1 MDAEKLFQTA
11 SDIAISEE
19 KTNDIFLTITMR
31 MFSTRPNRNGE
42 GVTEAFIDEI
52 VGNQEKYECQPLYV
66 DIKKLCNR
74 NYASMGHMY
83 NKYTGKFDSTQIG
96 GFSSF
101 IKVVDEYGVSLYG
114 EARIPK
120 REEQVCECVTELYNM
135 GILSFSFEIRYC
147 PEDTI
152 DIDGISYVDVSEQN
166 SLTGMAIVSVPAYQE
181 SVAFSLVA
189 EVDSDN
195 VVVDNEGVE
204 TTMTL
209 EEAMQALAE
218 KEALIAEKD
227 QALVEKESTIAEQ
240 EAKIAEQE
248 ALIAEKAETIS
259 KMEAEK
265 EDEALKVKEEK
276 DEEKDN
282 MFEELAS
289 ANQTIAELTNKIAE
303 LEVFKAELD
312 TIKAEKEAAELLEKQ
327 NKAKAFAEKQH
338 LDISDEAVAKAI
350 AELDYEALANLSM
363 SVENKEPE
371 GVAVASYAMT
381 PDFAIKNRF
390 ENILGSR

>member
-195 VVVDNEGVE
+195 VVVNNEGVE

-227 QALVEKESTIAEQ
+227 QAIAEK

-289 ANQTIAELTNKIAE
+289 ANQTIAELNNKIAE

-350 AELDYEALANLSM
+350 AELDYETLANLSM
-363 SVENKEPE
+363 SVENTKPE
-371 GVAVASYAMT
+371 EIAVASYAMT
-381 PDFAIKNRF
+381 PDITVKNRF
-390 ENILGSR
+390 KNILGSR

>member
-31 MFSTRPNRNGE
+31 MFSTRANRNGE

-66 DIKKLCNR
+66 DIRKLCNR

-83 NKYTGKFDSTQIG
+83 NRFTGKFESTQIG

-135 GILSFSFEIRYC
+135 GVLSFSFEIRYC
-147 PEDTI
+147 PEDTVT
-152 DIDGISYVDVSEQN
+152 IDGVNYVDVSEQN

-189 EVDSDN
+189 EVDADN

-209 EEAMQALAE
+209 EEAMQSLAE
-218 KEALIAEKD
+218 KDALIAEKD
-227 QALVEKESTIAEQ
+227 QALAEKDSVIAEKD
-240 EAKIAEQE
+240 AKIAEQ
-248 ALIAEKAETIS
+248 AETIS

-289 ANQTIAELTNKIAE
+289 ANQTIMELNNKIAE
-303 LEVFKAELD
+303 YEAVKAELD
-312 TIKAEKEAAELLEKQ
+312 AIKAEKEAAALLEKQ
-327 NKAKAFAEKQH
+327 NKAKAFAEKQN
-338 LDISDEAVAKAI
+338 LDVTDEAVAKAI
-350 AELDYEALANLSM
+350 AELDYETLANLSM
-363 SVENKEPE
+363 SVENTKPE
-371 GVAVASYAMT
+371 EIAVASYAMT
-381 PDFAIKNRF
+381 PDITVKNRF

>member
-1 MDAEKLFQTA
+1 
-11 SDIAISEE
+11 
-19 KTNDIFLTITMR
+19 
-31 MFSTRPNRNGE
+31 
-42 GVTEAFIDEI
+42 
-52 VGNQEKYECQPLYV
+52 
-66 DIKKLCNR
+66 
-74 NYASMGHMY
+74 MGHMY
-83 NKYTGKFDSTQIG
+83 NRFTGKFESTQIG

-135 GILSFSFEIRYC
+135 GVLSFSFEIRYC
-147 PEDTI
+147 PEDTVT
-152 DIDGISYVDVSEQN
+152 IDGVNYVDVSEQN

-189 EVDSDN
+189 EVDADN

-209 EEAMQALAE
+209 EEAMQSLAE
-218 KEALIAEKD
+218 KDALIAEKD
-227 QALVEKESTIAEQ
+227 QALAEKDSVIAEKD
-240 EAKIAEQE
+240 AKIAEQ
-248 ALIAEKAETIS
+248 AETIS

-289 ANQTIAELTNKIAE
+289 ANQTIMELNNKIAE
-303 LEVFKAELD
+303 YEAVKAELD
-312 TIKAEKEAAELLEKQ
+312 AIKAEKEAAALLEKQ
-327 NKAKAFAEKQH
+327 NKAKAFAEKQN
-338 LDISDEAVAKAI
+338 LDVTDEAVAKAI
-350 AELDYEALANLSM
+350 AELDYETLANLSM
-363 SVENKEPE
+363 SVENTKPE
-371 GVAVASYAMT
+371 EIAVASYAMT
-381 PDFAIKNRF
+381 PDITVKNRF

>member
-1 MDAEKLFQTA
+1 
-11 SDIAISEE
+11 
-19 KTNDIFLTITMR
+19 
-31 MFSTRPNRNGE
+31 
-42 GVTEAFIDEI
+42 
-52 VGNQEKYECQPLYV
+52 
-66 DIKKLCNR
+66 
-74 NYASMGHMY
+74 MGHMY
-83 NKYTGKFDSTQIG
+83 NRYTGKFESTQIG

-147 PEDTI
+147 PDDTVN
-152 DIDGISYVDVSEQN
+152 IDGVSYVDVSEQN

-189 EVDSDN
+189 EVDADN

-209 EEAMQALAE
+209 EEAMRSLAE
-218 KEALIAEKD
+218 KDALIAEKD
-227 QALVEKESTIAEQ
+227 QALSEKDQTLAEKDSVIAEKD
-240 EAKIAEQE
+240 AKIAEQ
-248 ALIAEKAETIS
+248 AETIS

-265 EDEALKVKEEK
+265 EDEALKAKEEK

-282 MFEELAS
+282 MCEELAS
-289 ANQTIAELTNKIAE
+289 ANQTIMELNNKIAE
-303 LEVFKAELD
+303 YEAMKAELD
-312 TIKAEKEAAELLEKQ
+312 AIKAEREAAALLEKQ
-327 NKAKAFAEKQH
+327 NKAKAFAEKQN
-338 LDISDEAVAKAI
+338 LDVTDEAVAKAI
-350 AELDYEALANLSM
+350 AELDYETLANLSM
-363 SVENKEPE
+363 SVENTKTEE
-371 GVAVASYAMT
+371 IAVASYAMT
-381 PDFAIKNRF
+381 PDIAIKNRF

>member
-66 DIKKLCNR
+66 DIRKLCNR

-83 NKYTGKFDSTQIG
+83 NRYTGKFESTQIG

-120 REEQVCECVTELYNM
+120 REEQVCECVTELYDM
-135 GILSFSFEIRYC
+135 GILSFSFEIRYN
-147 PEDTI
+147 PEDTVNI
-152 DIDGISYVDVSEQN
+152 EGVSYVDVSEQN

-209 EEAMQALAE
+209 EEAMKALAE
-218 KEALIAEKD
+218 KDALIAEKD
-227 QALVEKESTIAEQ
+227 QALAEKDQTIAEK
-240 EAKIAEQE
+240 ETVIAEQ
-248 ALIAEKAETIS
+248 AATIS

-289 ANQTIAELTNKIAE
+289 ANQTIAELNNKIAE
-303 LEVFKAELD
+303 YEAMKAELD
-312 TIKAEKEAAELLEKQ
+312 AIKAEKQAAELLEKQ
-327 NKAKAFAEKQH
+327 NKAKAFAEKQN
-338 LDISDEAVAKAI
+338 LDVSDEAVAKAI
-350 AELDYEALANLSM
+350 AELDYETLANLSM
-363 SVENKEPE
+363 SVETTEPE
-371 GVAVASYAMT
+371 DVAVASYAMT
-381 PDFAIKNRF
+381 PEFTIKNRF
-390 ENILGSR
+390 ENILGS

>member
-31 MFSTRPNRNGE
+31 MFSTRANRNGE

-66 DIKKLCNR
+66 DIRKLCNR

-83 NKYTGKFDSTQIG
+83 NRFTGKFESTQIG

-135 GILSFSFEIRYC
+135 GVLSFSFEIRYC
-147 PEDTI
+147 PEDTVT
-152 DIDGISYVDVSEQN
+152 IDGVNYVDVSEQN

-189 EVDSDN
+189 EVDADN

-209 EEAMQALAE
+209 EEAMQSLAE
-218 KEALIAEKD
+218 KDALIAEKD
-227 QALVEKESTIAEQ
+227 QALAEKDSVIAEKD
-240 EAKIAEQE
+240 AKIAEQ
-248 ALIAEKAETIS
+248 AETIS

-289 ANQTIAELTNKIAE
+289 ANQTIMELNNKIAE
-303 LEVFKAELD
+303 YEAMKAELD
-312 TIKAEKEAAELLEKQ
+312 AIKAEKEAAALLEKQ
-327 NKAKAFAEKQH
+327 NKAKAFAEKQN
-338 LDISDEAVAKAI
+338 LDVTDEAVAKAI
-350 AELDYEALANLSM
+350 AELDYETLANLSM
-363 SVENKEPE
+363 SVENTKPE
-371 GVAVASYAMT
+371 EIAVASYAMT
-381 PDFAIKNRF
+381 PDITVKNRF